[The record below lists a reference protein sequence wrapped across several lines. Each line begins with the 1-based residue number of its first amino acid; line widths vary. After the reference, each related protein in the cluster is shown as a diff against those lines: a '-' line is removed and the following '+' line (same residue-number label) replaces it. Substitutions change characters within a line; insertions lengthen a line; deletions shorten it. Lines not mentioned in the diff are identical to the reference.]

1 MQNRK
6 KFLSSISK
14 KMMILVIIGA
24 FILAATLVTVAV
36 LLTGRI
42 LTEGAATQM
51 NLFCKERA
59 DDLNLELIRIEDDV
73 GSLAR
78 WTRSKIPDVGT
89 IKEDGLLRDSIVDD
103 ADDLIR
109 FMTVDN
115 DIIEGAY
122 IHYTLD
128 ITGITGREEGVYY
141 TRTEDGEFNPIPF
154 TQQEIVDDPVAED
167 WYYGPIRNGVPAW
180 TKPYYDYS
188 VDDYLISYIEPIFI
202 DGTPVAIIGV
212 DISFTRFLNWVDTFT
227 YHKSGYMFLEE
238 ADGSVHYHY
247 DDLVN
252 GELHGREMDHILE
265 NEELMNAPA
274 TGTELIRYEFEGS
287 DRAMAFVTLRNGMKL
302 VLCDDYVSIYE
313 ERDNAVV
320 LMIILSIALTII
332 LALVAV
338 AVVNRITAPLHKI
351 TEAARSVSE
360 GNYDVDLPSEDDD
373 DEIGELS
380 RVIGQAIENERAKS
394 EKRESKIREQERK
407 IEKGERILKQQGDDL
422 VAMKNLVYIDSLTN
436 VKNSHAYE
444 ETVESIN
451 EKISHGTAEFAVIM
465 CDLNYLKHI
474 NDNLGHKAGDEAIQ
488 ETASILCT
496 AFPMS
501 TVFRI
506 GGDEFVV
513 IPSVLEYAKIDEK
526 LDALKAMLRE
536 ERKKSDNYLERISI
550 AFGCAFFDREKDTS
564 YQEVFERADKIMYEE
579 KKKIHER
586 DGICTER

>member
-1 MQNRK
+1 MQNK
-6 KFLSSISK
+6 KAFFSSISK
-14 KMMILVIIGA
+14 KLMILVIVGA
-24 FILAATLVTVAV
+24 FILAVTLVTVAI
-36 LLTGRI
+36 LLSGRI
-42 LTEGAATQM
+42 LTKGAATQM
-51 NLFCKERA
+51 NLFCEERG
-59 DDLNLELIRIEDDV
+59 DDIDTEMLRTEDAV
-73 GSLAR
+73 GFLSR
-78 WTRSKIPDVGT
+78 WTRNKIPDVET
-89 IKEDGLLRDSIVDD
+89 IKEDGELRDEIVDE
-103 ADDLIR
+103 ADDLIL
-109 FMTVDN
+109 FMTEDN
-115 DIIEGAY
+115 DFIEGAY

-128 ITGITGREEGVYY
+128 VTGITGREEGVYY
-141 TRTEDGEFNPIPF
+141 TRNDDGHFKEIPF
-154 TQQEIVDDPVAED
+154 TQEEIVNDPISD
-167 WYYGPIRNGVPAW
+167 YWYYGPISYGKAAW

-188 VDDYLISYIEPIFI
+188 AEDYLISYIEPVFI
-202 DGTPVAIIGV
+202 DDTPVAIIGI
-212 DISFTRFLNWVDTFT
+212 DISFTRLLNWVDNTT
-227 YHKSGYMFLEE
+227 YKNSGYMFLEE

-252 GELHGREMDHILE
+252 GELHGSEMDHILE
-265 NEELMNAPA
+265 NEELMNAPV

-313 ERDNAVV
+313 ERDNAVII
-320 LMIILSIALTII
+320 MIILSVALTII

-338 AVVNRITAPLHKI
+338 AVVNRITEPLHKI
-351 TEAARSVSE
+351 TEAARSISE

-422 VAMKNLVYIDSLTN
+422 VAMKNIAYIDSLTN

-488 ETASILCT
+488 KTADILCM

-526 LDALKAMLRE
+526 LDALKLMLSE
-536 ERKKSDNYLERISI
+536 EKKKSDNYLERISL

-586 DGICTER
+586 DGISTER